1 MKKLFY
7 LLLFIPFIS
16 FSQNEKKIDSLY
28 KVVYRSS
35 SDSLK
40 SSILYNISQ
49 LQSNKDSVLSSLNK
63 SLSYARKGKVPEL
76 ITFSRNGI
84 ATWKSIYIN
93 REAAISE
100 HYSSISELKKYNFSK
115 GLANNYIRLGNYY
128 ASDPT
133 KKDSSSFF
141 FKKGLEIAV
150 SLKNNNLQMLA
161 HQALGTAEYNS
172 SNYGNALEQFLKYE
186 KICASNKQYTG
197 NRNHGLVLH
206 RIGDIL
212 LRTGEHKKSLD
223 YFSKAKEYFL
233 KNGNKIDLIDLNL
246 SIVDVLM
253 VLKQYKK
260 ALDLINNCEA
270 NIDDFKL
277 DVTKSSLLYS
287 NKGLCLENLNQAEQ
301 AEKYYIKAIDI
312 AKLQK
317 HNPTVISAL
326 TFLADYYLNSD
337 QLALAEKNYL
347 EAEKVFK
354 DTKDK
359 ETEKL
364 IPIYKGL
371 KKIAENEKNY
381 QKAILFSNKMQ
392 EAEKIQKD
400 KNIDDKLLELD
411 AKFQNEKKGKEIQEL
426 SSKNKI
432 LDLQNKLAA
441 KQTYIFLG
449 ILGLLLTIATFLFYG
464 YRNKIKTAQKLN
476 ELNELKSRFFAN
488 ISHEFRTP
496 LTLIKS
502 PVQSLQNEISDE
514 NQKNKLQLIDTN
526 STRMLQLVDQLLEL
540 SKIDSGNLKL
550 FLKDG
555 NINSFLTS
563 IIEPFQF
570 QAKEKGIDFT
580 TNIQKTTANTAFDK
594 DVIEKIVTN
603 LVSNAFKYSPQNET
617 ITFASLVENS
627 NLKLVVSNTG
637 SDVKKEDLP
646 KLFERFYQKNETQQG
661 VGIGL
666 ALVKELVDLY
676 KGTIATSVEN
686 GELAFVV
693 NLPLVVAN
701 ENAVVIPSKVE
712 STTIENAVSSETELP
727 IVLIVDDNA
736 EIRSVLKDIFKNEYQ
751 VLEAQDGEE
760 ALQLA
765 QKEIPDCII
774 SDVMMPKLDGF
785 EFTKQIK
792 NNELT
797 SFIPVILLT
806 AKTSDEAHLEG
817 LKSTADAFLTKPF
830 NNEIVKATMQQLIAE
845 RKKLHARYSQE
856 LVLKPVDIVINSIEE
871 KFIEKLQTILDK
883 NISNSEYTSED
894 FASEIGM
901 SRMQLHRKLKSLL
914 GVSATEFLRNER
926 LKVGAELL
934 KKGNGNI
941 SEIAYSIGFSD
952 VSYFSKC
959 FKEMYQCTPTEYVE
973 K

>member
-1 MKKLFY
+1 MKNNFLLIIFLSLNLFGQEQ
-7 LLLFIPFIS
+7 F
-16 FSQNEKKIDSLY
+16 KIDSLK
-28 KVVYRSS
+28 KV
-35 SDSLK
+35 
-40 SSILYNISQ
+40 
-49 LQSNKDSVLSSLNK
+49 LQSNPSNAVKSKSYLKLSKLIGVKDTTFYYINHAIKHAKLANETYVLY
-63 SLSYARKGKVPEL
+63 LSYSRKSNL
-76 ITFSRNGI
+76 IEM
-84 ATWKSIYIN
+84 KSGTN
-93 REAAISE
+93 AALV
-100 HYSSISELKKYNFSK
+100 ELKKVVPEFKNSEKNLVLMYYEISYKYDNISKNDSSFHYIDK
-115 GLANNYIRLGNYY
+115 GLKLAI
-128 ASDPT
+128 
-133 KKDSSSFF
+133 K
-141 FKKGLEIAV
+141 
-150 SLKNNNLQMLA
+150 NNLQYLIALA
-161 HQALGTAEYNS
+161 Y
-172 SNYGNALEQFLKYE
+172 LKH
-186 KICASNKQYTG
+186 G
-197 NRNHGLVLH
+197 NR
-206 RIGDIL
+206 
-212 LRTGEHKKSLD
+212 SFYMFD
-223 YFSKAKEYFL
+223 YKTA
-233 KNGNKIDLIDLNL
+233 
-246 SIVDVLM
+246 M
-253 VLKQYKK
+253 
-260 ALDLINNCEA
+260 
-270 NIDDFKL
+270 
-277 DVTKSSLLYS
+277 
-287 NKGLCLENLNQAEQ
+287 
-301 AEKYYIKAIDI
+301 
-312 AKLQK
+312 
-317 HNPTVISAL
+317 
-326 TFLADYYLNSD
+326 
-337 QLALAEKNYL
+337 KNYL
-347 EAEKVFK
+347 KADSVCEKNDSLRTSYFHAKIYNYIGYSVRKPYGSKETLKYYLKAKSMHQKLNDNDGIQEVNIGLAELYCDEKKFTEALSLINEAVAYQKKIDGKAYSYSIITRGYIYLKMKRLNEAEKDYIDYYKIVLKEK
-354 DTKDK
+354 DRKLEGKALGYLANLYKEKKEYTKASQYYTSALNFFDNKYDEKKRELYEEMIDLYSDSKDDK
-359 ETEKL
+359 NLVKTYKEYLALRNKIEVENKNKDIFELETRYQTEKKEQQ
-364 IPIYKGL
+364 I
-371 KKIAENEKNY
+371 
-381 QKAILFSNKMQ
+381 
-392 EAEKIQKD
+392 
-400 KNIDDKLLELD
+400 KLLST
-411 AKFQNEKKGKEIQEL
+411 QNELAKKQK
-426 SSKNKI
+426 
-432 LDLQNKLAA
+432 
-441 KQTYIFLG
+441 YIYIGL
-449 ILGLLLTIATFLFYG
+449 LGLLALIGGSLFYS

-476 ELNELKSRFFAN
+476 ELNDLKSRFFAN

-502 PVQSLQNEISDE
+502 PVQSLQSEISDE

-693 NLPLVVAN
+693 NLPLAAAN
-701 ENAVVIPSKVE
+701 ENAVVIPSKIS
-712 STTIENAVSSETELP
+712 STNIENSIDGKTELP
-727 IVLIVDDNA
+727 ILLIVDDNA
-736 EIRSVLKDIFKNEYQ
+736 DIRSVLKDIFKNDYQ
-751 VLEAQDGEE
+751 ILEAQDGEE
-760 ALQLA
+760 ALILA

-817 LKSTADAFLTKPF
+817 LKSTTDAFLTKPF
-830 NNEIVKATMQQLIAE
+830 NNEIIKATVSQLIAE
-845 RKKLHARYSQE
+845 RKKLHERYSQE
-856 LVLKPVDIVINSIEE
+856 LVLKPVDIVINSVEE

-883 NISNSEYTSED
+883 NLSNSGYTSED

-914 GVSATEFLRNER
+914 GVSSTEFLRNER
-926 LKVGAELL
+926 LKVAAELL
-934 KKGNGNI
+934 KQGNGNI
-941 SEIAYSIGFSD
+941 SDVAYAVGFND

-959 FKEMYQCTPTEYVE
+959 FKEMYDCTPSEIADSSNS
-973 K
+973 